1 MSAFEITDES
11 RAKARELLDGMDID
25 RKIGQLLHP
34 AMSPQTGEREIA
46 EQLAGIEPG
55 GVFLF
60 GGTIDEV
67 KKFTVTLQQQLS
79 LPAVISGDL
88 EAGAGKMI
96 IGCTRLPSQM
106 ALAAVDDSDVAYQFG
121 RATAI
126 EARSCGI
133 QWVFS
138 PVADISAHPD
148 SPIVN
153 TRSFGS
159 FPDTV
164 KKMAAAM
171 TAGLQENGVCAT
183 AKHFPGDGFDYRDQH
198 LITSRNPL
206 EQEEYMA
213 VFGSVY
219 KELIE
224 KGIGSIM
231 VGHIALPSFESKNGG
246 TLIPA
251 SISPDIVQ
259 GLLREKLGF
268 EGVII
273 SDALDMRGLRSAR
286 VKGSYAVEVFKAGV
300 DMLLFADLREDFDA
314 LKAAYEKGE
323 ISEERIN
330 ESVLRIL
337 TLKTS
342 LSLTEP
348 PQLEKLS
355 EETTTE
361 FRALGRTISER
372 AVTEVRGNRVILPI
386 TIKRGGKMLSIQLR
400 SDQAV
405 HADHFENLLEQ
416 RGASLM
422 RVSESDA
429 YKLDAIKNPKSYQQ
443 IFLIYIFTPNWANNY
458 IRPTGNYLRH
468 LQHFLNR
475 AGNTVIAVSFG
486 SPYHMFDLGEFPVFI
501 NAYSNDKPTQEAV
514 LRYLTGELSAQGK
527 SPVSLE
533 EPNLNNYL
541 SGLTHYRE
549 YISGNK
555 G

>member
-1 MSAFEITDES
+1 
-11 RAKARELLDGMDID
+11 
-25 RKIGQLLHP
+25 
-34 AMSPQTGEREIA
+34 
-46 EQLAGIEPG
+46 
-55 GVFLF
+55 
-60 GGTIDEV
+60 
-67 KKFTVTLQQQLS
+67 
-79 LPAVISGDL
+79 
-88 EAGAGKMI
+88 
-96 IGCTRLPSQM
+96 M

-323 ISEERIN
+323 ISEE
-330 ESVLRIL
+330 
-337 TLKTS
+337 
-342 LSLTEP
+342 
-348 PQLEKLS
+348 
-355 EETTTE
+355 TTTE